1 KVVNPPSGWLYNSNN
16 WPWSAAGPDSPKRED
31 FPRYVETGTEESARG
46 FHALRVLPALHQATP
61 DSVIHAAFDSYLPA
75 FERLIPALLK
85 AYDQVPVADP
95 TRARVADQIEVLRT
109 WDYRWGASSVATSL
123 AVFWGEAAM
132 RRVFRAA
139 RDAGV
144 SAQDYIVQGADGATL
159 VEALA

>member
-1 KVVNPPSGWLYNSNN
+1 PKRDTSLDWTKPVDGSDPATDYHGLLSVDETPKVVNPPSGWLYNSNN

-46 FHALRVLPALHQATP
+46 FHALRGLPALHQATP

-123 AVFWGEAAM
+123 AVFW
-132 RRVFRAA
+132 
-139 RDAGV
+139 
-144 SAQDYIVQGADGATL
+144 
-159 VEALA
+159 